1 MSSKRR
7 SLGADYLVYLAVRL
21 AIGVV
26 QAMPFDLACRLAR
39 AFAWLIHL
47 VDKRH
52 RQVARDN
59 LRHAFPGQYTEE
71 QREALIRA
79 VYRHFC
85 LMLVEILFL
94 PRLVHTGNWRRVLQY
109 RSEAEARRMVDL
121 WISGRP
127 VLIVSGHFG
136 NWEVSSYVL
145 GLLGIE
151 FCGIARP
158 LDNPFLDAW
167 LRRFREAQG
176 QRMLAKKGDFEQIQ
190 GVLARNGV
198 LGTLA
203 DQDAGQRGLYV
214 NFFNRPA
221 STHKAVALL
230 ALEHNV
236 PIAVIAAARLDR
248 PMRYLAMVEDV
259 MYPEEY
265 ADRPDA
271 VKAITQRFTT
281 ALENLIRQYPEQYF
295 WVHRRWK
302 HQPAP
307 PKKRAAQPPLA
318 A

>member
-1 MSSKRR
+1 MSSKQR
-7 SLGADYLVYLAVRL
+7 SRGADYLVYLAVRL
-21 AIGVV
+21 AVCVV
-26 QAMPFDLACRLAR
+26 QAMPFDGACGLAR
-39 AFAWLIHL
+39 VFAWLIRL

-59 LRHAFPGQYTEE
+59 LRHAYPGRYSDE
-71 QREALIRA
+71 QLEALIRG

-94 PRLVHTGNWRRVLQY
+94 PRLVHTGNWRRFLQY

-176 QRMLAKKGDFEQIQ
+176 QKILAKKGDFDQIQ

-214 NFFNRPA
+214 DFFNRPA

-230 ALEHNV
+230 ALEHKV

-248 PMRYLAMVEDV
+248 PMHYLAMVEDV

-281 ALENLIRQYPEQYF
+281 ALENMIRQYPEQYF

-307 PKKRAAQPPLA
+307 SKKRAAKLPLA